1 MPFQPLSADRV
12 RGALVGAVIGDAFGS
27 PLEGAPASTVA
38 ALVNRRA
45 QGSGPW
51 GYTDDATMFIALAE
65 SIRDCATVSPV
76 GLLEALSRAYEPA
89 RGFGRG
95 MKLALRAFE
104 SGTPW
109 RDVAKAAWPEGS
121 QGNGGAVRVGA
132 VALRRWSSVDH
143 LLAAA
148 FTATRVTH
156 SHPEALGA
164 ALAQARLLALVL
176 DEPEFLASATAT
188 VDRISDDLPGAS
200 APPAMLALV
209 REAVQAATD
218 LDVAR
223 ICGTSPLA
231 RESVPA
237 AHAIFL
243 RSHRT
248 FEEAVTAAARLG
260 GDVDSICALV
270 GCLAG
275 ALHGVE
281 GIPARWIAA
290 IAHESPSV
298 ADLCALADALVA
310 LPPAPFEEEPA

>member
-1 MPFQPLSADRV
+1 MPSQPLSADRV

-38 ALVNRRA
+38 ALVDRRA
-45 QGSGPW
+45 QGTGPW
-51 GYTDDATMFIALAE
+51 GYTDDATMFLALAE
-65 SIRDCATVSPV
+65 SIRDCSTVSPV
-76 GLLEALSRAYEPA
+76 GLLEALSRTYEPA

-95 MKLALRAFE
+95 MKLAIRAFE

-121 QGNGGAVRVGA
+121 RGNGGAVRVGA

-148 FTATRVTH
+148 STATRVTH
-156 SHPEALGA
+156 CHPEAIEA
-164 ALAQARLLALVL
+164 ALIQARLLALVL
-176 DEPEFLASATAT
+176 DEPECLASATGT
-188 VDRISDDLPGAS
+188 IDRISDDLPPAP

-209 REAVQAATD
+209 REAMLAVTD

-243 RSHRT
+243 RRHRT

-275 ALHGVE
+275 ALHGVD
-281 GIPARWIAA
+281 GIPARWLDA

-298 ADLCALADALVA
+298 AELCALADALIA